1 MCHAYLHVRHQ
12 AVEDFLNGTQ
22 LLHFVVK
29 EENLASAVEFIIDYA
44 LYLFL
49 VEEDN
54 LRLDRD
60 TVWWRGLDY

>member
-29 EENLASAVEFIIDYA
+29 EENLAAAVQFIVYNA

-54 LRLDRD
+54 LSLNRD
-60 TVWWRGLDY
+60 AVWRRSLDY